1 MHGTGDVH
9 ANVEGVAEERA
20 EEGVGNEWTA
30 PYTVSSYTVTDE
42 EEVVIN
48 EGKWSLTGDDAAK
61 FQLAGTD
68 DNERTLEFIDKP
80 DFENPGDRNRDNVY
94 QVTVVA
100 SDGQKQATRAVTV
113 KITDSDE
120 VGMIT
125 LDPENP
131 VAGTAVTATLE
142 DSDGDV
148 INVGWTWYA
157 LTDAADC

>member
-1 MHGTGDVH
+1 M
-9 ANVEGVAEERA
+9 
-20 EEGVGNEWTA
+20 
-30 PYTVSSYTVTDE
+30 
-42 EEVVIN
+42 
-48 EGKWSLTGDDAAK
+48 
-61 FQLAGTD
+61 
-68 DNERTLEFIDKP
+68 LEFIDKP

-100 SDGQKQATRAVTV
+100 SDGQEQATRAVTV

-120 VGMIT
+120 AGMIT

-157 LTDAADC
+157 LTDAQITDLRALLLPSPSRELRTQLSSWRDV